1 MFTKPL
7 GDRGSAMV
15 SVIGVLAV
23 LAVVV
28 TGSVLV
34 TRDNARVLQGRS
46 DSVRAFYIAEAGL
59 AVGESVLLDAI
70 RAGEPWTRDTSLQ
83 GENAYAVPP
92 PLEALAEMSPRL
104 EGLEIRIDVI
114 DASGIYKI
122 RSSVSMVSAGGAT
135 QQTAEASVSKLVA
148 VSQGGGSGG
157 GAGGGPSEELIVA
170 LNRGII
176 SNGNVV
182 VENNAYIRYSV
193 HANGTVTV
201 GKNAIIALGYT
212 TGADEIITLPTIVDL
227 RAYSESQAES
237 TRSGYS
243 GGWTSNPHD
252 LVGNVH
258 LTQDLQLSNNRL
270 VMANL
275 WIEGDVQMGNNV
287 VVMGDIFVEGDLTVG
302 NNVWLQGKVFVKG
315 NASLGNNALIG
326 GPIFVYG
333 DPEDSDTLVCNNV
346 VINGNIVAAS
356 DVEIRNNVV
365 VRGSL
370 LSGGSISF
378 YNNAVLGREFYGPL
392 IYSAGDTVVRNN
404 VALSVAAM
412 IAHGNITIHNN
423 AVINESSFGVDPSIL
438 GLFPGDSG
446 SLIID
451 KHWGG

>member
-1 MFTKPL
+1 
-7 GDRGSAMV
+7 MV

-114 DASGIYKI
+114 DASRIYKI
-122 RSSVSMVSAGGAT
+122 RSSISMVGAGGAT
-135 QQTAEASVSKLVA
+135 QQTSVSKLVA

-182 VENNAYIRYSV
+182 VKNNAYIRYSV

-243 GGWTSNPHD
+243 GGWTSNPNN

-258 LTQDLQLSNNRL
+258 LTEDLQLSDNRF
-270 VMANL
+270 VSANL
-275 WIEGDVQMGNNV
+275 WVEGDVSIGNGV
-287 VVMGDIFVEGDLTVG
+287 VIMGDIFVEGDLTVG
-302 NNVWLQGKVFVKG
+302 QNVWLEGKVFVKG

-333 DPEDSDTLVCNNV
+333 GPEDSDALVCNNV

-378 YNNAVLGREFYGPL
+378 HNNAVLRGEFYGPL
-392 IYSAGDTVVRNN
+392 IYSAGDTTVRNN
-404 VALSVAAM
+404 VALSIAAM
-412 IAHGNITIHNN
+412 IAHGNIRIDNN
-423 AVINESSFGVDPSIL
+423 AVINESWFGVDPSIL
-438 GLFPGDSG
+438 GLFPGDPG
-446 SLIID
+446 SLVIN